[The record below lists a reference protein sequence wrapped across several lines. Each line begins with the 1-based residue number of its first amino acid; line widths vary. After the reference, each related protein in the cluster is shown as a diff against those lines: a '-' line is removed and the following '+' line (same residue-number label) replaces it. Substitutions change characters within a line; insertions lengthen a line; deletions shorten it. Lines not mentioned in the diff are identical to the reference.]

1 MVDYG
6 EFGMR
11 LPDVDLVIFDP
22 SDGYVLAV
30 VSTKSTLRERISQ
43 TGYWKLKLLSAPVT
57 KDIKVFFTTLDEDGT
72 LTFMNPAKKG
82 RAIVET
88 DTDGGYVMTE
98 ANIEESSRVKK
109 FDKFISDIKMLSES
123 RKKHS
128 NSKLVT

>member
-1 MVDYG
+1 
-6 EFGMR
+6 
-11 LPDVDLVIFDP
+11 
-22 SDGYVLAV
+22 
-30 VSTKSTLRERISQ
+30 
-43 TGYWKLKLLSAPVT
+43 
-57 KDIKVFFTTLDEDGT
+57 
-72 LTFMNPAKKG
+72 MNPAKKG

-128 NSKLVT
+128 NSKLAT

>member
-57 KDIKVFFTTLDEDGT
+57 KDIKVFFITLDEDGT

-88 DTDGGYVMTE
+88 DTDGM
-98 ANIEESSRVKK
+98 
-109 FDKFISDIKMLSES
+109 
-123 RKKHS
+123 
-128 NSKLVT
+128 